1 MPITRYAGLTGDRI
15 AAISDR
21 PFSDAVE
28 VPSELDAVSS
38 NDLVQQFSYRDGKF
52 QSKTT
57 KKPIKD
63 IRLAII
69 SNWDEKCGISTY
81 AQYLYAHITDKVA
94 DYKIFAENTLLNTNQ
109 FSHSGTDANRIV
121 HCWKRGESLQQLV
134 VEIKKF
140 NPDIISIQHEFGLWP
155 SARYWLSFL
164 TQLSDYRIIT
174 TLHSVFPTHID
185 KAVFEGAMQEIV
197 VHSIAAKKA
206 LQENKQLSARIEVIP
221 HGTFPCTDTFRLW
234 NNYKSEHTLC
244 SFGFLFRY
252 KAVEN
257 TIRAVAILKAKYPDV
272 FFTCLCSGGDF
283 SQADHNAYWREL
295 MALVEKLGLQEQV
308 ALLRGFFSDTVIDA
322 YMRSNKVAVFP
333 YQSNEEHKCFGSSG
347 AGREAMSYALPVI
360 TSNAPHFTDL
370 PTIKVD
376 TPEEMAVELSKLFE
390 DPAHAK
396 TQVEKQN
403 VYLAENSWEK
413 TAERYLRVFES

>member
-1 MPITRYAGLTGDRI
+1 MPTRFATIFNQRI
-15 AAISDR
+15 SVISDR
-21 PFSDAVE
+21 VIAGGIELPAELDTVSS
-28 VPSELDAVSS
+28 SEL
-38 NDLVQQFSYRDGKF
+38 LQQYQYRDGKF
-52 QSKTT
+52 QSKST
-57 KKPIKD
+57 KKLAKNM
-63 IRLAII
+63 RLAIV

-81 AQYLYAHITDKVA
+81 SQYLYNHITDKVA
-94 DYKIFAENTLLNTNQ
+94 DYKIFAEDSSINTNQ
-109 FSHSGTDANRIV
+109 FSHSESTFDHIV

-134 VEIKKF
+134 AEIKKF
-140 NPDIISIQHEFGLWP
+140 NPDIISIQHEFGLF
-155 SARYWLSFL
+155 SSGRYWLSFL

-174 TLHSVFPTHID
+174 TLHSVFPNHFD
-185 KAVFEGAMQEIV
+185 KLVFEGALQEII
-197 VHSIAAKKA
+197 VHSDAAKKA
-206 LQENKQLSARIEVIP
+206 LQENKQLSARVEVIP
-221 HGTFPCTDTFRLW
+221 HGTFPCTDTSRLW

-252 KAVEN
+252 KGVEN

-272 FFTCLCSGGDF
+272 FFTCLCSGGGF
-283 SQADHNAYWREL
+283 SQSDHNSYWREL
-295 MALVEKLGLQEQV
+295 MELVEKLGLQEHV

-370 PTIKVD
+370 PTIKVN
-376 TPEEMAVELSKLFE
+376 TPEEMAVELSKVFE
-390 DPAHAK
+390 DPSHAK

-403 VYLAENSWEK
+403 EYLAENSWEK
-413 TAERYLRVFES
+413 TAERYLRIFES